1 VTPAA
6 SEKSPEA
13 RGRGPSAASVV
24 TASGEIR
31 SIRSPRVKNAR
42 QLARRTFRQRSRS
55 FLAEGPQA
63 VREALGVPVV
73 QGAAAVP
80 GSGVVSE
87 LFVTATARSR
97 HEELVGQAVGQ
108 GAVVTLVSGEVMAE
122 LAQTVTPQG
131 LLAVCRFVDV
141 PAAQLMAARPRLVV
155 LLANVRDPGNAG
167 TVLRTADA
175 AGADAVIF
183 SDASVDPYNS
193 KCVRASAGSI
203 FHLPLAVGCPL
214 RQAAQ
219 ALHGAGLRILA
230 AEGGASRQLGDF
242 SSDGTLARPTAWL
255 FGNEAWGL
263 PADLLAFA
271 DEAVAVP
278 IYGRAESLNLAA
290 AAAVCLYASAGAQRS
305 RSADAGARLPGPDER
320 GDP

>member
-13 RGRGPSAASVV
+13 SGRGRAAAGVV
-24 TASGEIR
+24 TASEEIR
-31 SIRSPRVKNAR
+31 SIRSPRVKTAR
-42 QLARRTFRQRSRS
+42 QLARRTFRQRARS

-63 VREALGVPVV
+63 VREALAWGQAP
-73 QGAAAVP
+73 GA
-80 GSGVVSE
+80 VSE

-97 HEELVGQAVGQ
+97 HEELVGQAAGQ
-108 GAVVTLVSGEVMAE
+108 GAGVTLVSGEVMAE

-141 PAAQLMAARPRLVV
+141 PLARLLAARPRLVV

-175 AGADAVIF
+175 VGSDGVIF
-183 SDASVDPYNS
+183 ADASVDPYNS

-214 RQAAQ
+214 PQAAE
-219 ALHGAGLRILA
+219 ALRGAGLRILA
-230 AEGGASRQLGDF
+230 ADGGARRQLGDV

-263 PADLLAFA
+263 PADLLGFA

-290 AAAVCLYASAGAQRS
+290 AAAVCLYATARAQRS
-305 RSADAGARLPGPDER
+305 RPPDAGLRGPGLGER